1 MKEFT
6 TVDLNRKFSDVS
18 RAAIRAPVAITLHRK
33 ARYVLMSIEDFEK
46 LASGAPR
53 DPRRVYRTDET
64 PDELREVLLGAL
76 DGILADRSDDQS

>member
-33 ARYVLMSIEDFEK
+33 VRYVLMSIEDFEK
-46 LASGAPR
+46 VTSGALR
-53 DPRRVYRTDET
+53 DPRRAYLTEET
-64 PDELREVLLGAL
+64 PDGLRDVLIETF
-76 DGILADRSDDQS
+76 DGILADRSDHQP